1 MKTRIMILACLLA
14 VPAGRMAAQQQTDP
28 EQKATV
34 QTQGDSIIIRK
45 GKGDMRIKVYEEQLE
60 DGEKKE
66 VQIYEGVYL
75 EKVDADKRTF
85 LDALPFIPKKR
96 RYNAYEPHCS
106 GLYIGYSR
114 LANDFLSFGASD
126 KMGLDLSKSWEFGFN
141 ILSVYHNFKKNPHWG
156 INLGV
161 SWGYRSFNI
170 DGNYALLKE
179 NGTSIFTAGNEDT
192 SYNKSRLRHFF
203 FRVPVLMEWQQR
215 VGRNKVFFNA
225 GPEFEIRH
233 SVKSFWLSC
242 NSWGI
247 KFSQFPSCIYL
258 C

>member
-114 LANDFLSFGASD
+114 LANDFLSFGARDSTYPSHGNSASTSSPYITTSRRTRIGESTWESAGD
-126 KMGLDLSKSWEFGFN
+126 TVLSIST
-141 ILSVYHNFKKNPHWG
+141 VTMP
-156 INLGV
+156 
-161 SWGYRSFNI
+161 
-170 DGNYALLKE
+170 
-179 NGTSIFTAGNEDT
+179 
-192 SYNKSRLRHFF
+192 
-203 FRVPVLMEWQQR
+203 
-215 VGRNKVFFNA
+215 
-225 GPEFEIRH
+225 
-233 SVKSFWLSC
+233 C
-242 NSWGI
+242 
-247 KFSQFPSCIYL
+247 
-258 C
+258 

>member
-1 MKTRIMILACLLA
+1 MLTNR
-14 VPAGRMAAQQQTDP
+14 
-28 EQKATV
+28 
-34 QTQGDSIIIRK
+34 S
-45 GKGDMRIKVYEEQLE
+45 
-60 DGEKKE
+60 
-66 VQIYEGVYL
+66 
-75 EKVDADKRTF
+75 
-85 LDALPFIPKKR
+85 
-96 RYNAYEPHCS
+96 S

-233 SVKSFWLSC
+233 SVKSFSHI
-242 NSWGI
+242 NGGKKKTVGKGMYVQPVGI
-247 KFSQFPSCIYL
+247 NLLAQAGYGNIGIYL
-258 C
+258 RYSTYGLFQKDKGPEVSPYSFGVAWYL

>member
-85 LDALPFIPKKR
+85 LDALPFIPKR
-96 RYNAYEPHCS
+96 EGTMLTNRTVPVC
-106 GLYIGYSR
+106 I
-114 LANDFLSFGASD
+114 LA
-126 KMGLDLSKSWEFGFN
+126 
-141 ILSVYHNFKKNPHWG
+141 
-156 INLGV
+156 
-161 SWGYRSFNI
+161 
-170 DGNYALLKE
+170 
-179 NGTSIFTAGNEDT
+179 TAGWLTTSSPSEQVTRWDSTCPNHGNSASTSSPYITTSRRTRIGESTWESAGDT
-192 SYNKSRLRHFF
+192 
-203 FRVPVLMEWQQR
+203 VLSISTVTM
-215 VGRNKVFFNA
+215 
-225 GPEFEIRH
+225 
-233 SVKSFWLSC
+233 L
-242 NSWGI
+242 
-247 KFSQFPSCIYL
+247 Y
-258 C
+258 